1 MYSAQGYYTI
11 VPKQLEPNMEGG
23 NDFDGTCHRG
33 LFLIYPNKD
42 TLLDFYFTLF
52 LSLSLCLY
60 LSHSLSLPISL
71 SLSLYLSLSIY
82 LSISLSGVNPTF
94 EMDGKMGELGE
105 FMVRI
110 ALHLAF
116 FLFVHLTVYLPA
128 WPCFCLSISLAC
140 LFVHFSILFVCLL
153 IYVPA
158 CPSVWLCL
166 YIAHIFVCLS
176 ILFIW

>member
-1 MYSAQGYYTI
+1 MVRVIEDYS
-11 VPKQLEPNMEGG
+11 
-23 NDFDGTCHRG
+23 
-33 LFLIYPNKD
+33 LFIQIRILSLTFI
-42 TLLDFYFTLF
+42 LLSFY
-52 LSLSLCLY
+52 LSLSA
-60 LSHSLSLPISL
+60 SISLTLSL
-71 SLSLYLSLSIY
+71 SLSLSPSLSIYLYLSIY